1 MSAENDVIYSVKMI
15 TSKMKL
21 QVKNNIT
28 RAVQSNMLSIDN
40 EKIEG
45 ICMIVND
52 AMDQAFNENADSIAN
67 TVRAHTK

>member
-1 MSAENDVIYSVKMI
+1 MSAENDVIYTVKMI

-28 RAVQSNMLSIDN
+28 RAVQSNMLSIDD

-52 AMDQAFNENADSIAN
+52 AMDQAFNENAESIAN
-67 TVRAHTK
+67 TVRAYSR

>member
-1 MSAENDVIYSVKMI
+1 M
-15 TSKMKL
+15 
-21 QVKNNIT
+21 
-28 RAVQSNMLSIDN
+28 RAVQGNMLSIDS

-52 AMDQAFNENADSIAN
+52 AMDQAFNENAESIAN